1 MGALVGGEYGEVDEN
16 GNHRF
21 GPKQDALRHF
31 IVDQY
36 ATTRQMYNGINDT
49 DKVQVMRIL
58 LANED

>member
-1 MGALVGGEYGEVDEN
+1 MGALVGGEYGERGED
-16 GNHRF
+16 GNHHF

-36 ATTRQMYNGINDT
+36 ATTKQMYNGIGDA